1 MGNYAQ
7 ELFGEEGRWY
17 YMILL
22 RLASL
27 LVFWVMFT
35 LLYLII
41 PNAKVRFG
49 SALMAGIVAG
59 SFFLFFQW
67 GYVYLQRWM
76 TSYNAIYGSFV
87 ALPLLLIW
95 LQTSWQIFL
104 FGGELSFAY
113 QNIARFGE
121 ERESLLVSYDQRRK
135 ILLATMVLIVRNF
148 RDKGGAYPAD
158 AVRDRLGLPTR
169 IVNDVLFQLVQAGQL
184 IAVRSDDDDRE
195 VAYTPAHDI
204 AQLTVYG
211 ILEAVEHCGQMRFDF
226 TATPDLAR
234 VDCELERLKE
244 GARESRENISLTD
257 LL

>member
-1 MGNYAQ
+1 
-7 ELFGEEGRWY
+7 
-17 YMILL
+17 
-22 RLASL
+22 
-27 LVFWVMFT
+27 MFT

-76 TSYNAIYGSFV
+76 ASYNAIYGSFV

-135 ILLATMVLIVRNF
+135 ILLAVML
-148 RDKGGAYPAD
+148 
-158 AVRDRLGLPTR
+158 LPPVPR
-169 IVNDVLFQLVQAGQL
+169 PPKQPKRFALRFKSPKRRSP
-184 IAVRSDDDDRE
+184 IAAETLSW
-195 VAYTPAHDI
+195 
-204 AQLTVYG
+204 
-211 ILEAVEHCGQMRFDF
+211 
-226 TATPDLAR
+226 
-234 VDCELERLKE
+234 
-244 GARESRENISLTD
+244 
-257 LL
+257 